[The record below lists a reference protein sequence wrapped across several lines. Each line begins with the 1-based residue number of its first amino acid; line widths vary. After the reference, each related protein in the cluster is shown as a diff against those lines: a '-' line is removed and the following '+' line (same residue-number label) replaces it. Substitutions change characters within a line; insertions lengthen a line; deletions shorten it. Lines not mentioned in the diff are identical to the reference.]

1 MTKQMTD
8 QEKIKQLRKALRYLT
23 KSAYMYVEEGSWL
36 EALDE
41 DIEYA
46 KQVLKVTKPINP
58 TKEKHVN

>member
-36 EALDE
+36 EALNE
-41 DIEYA
+41 DIEFA
-46 KQVLKVTKPINP
+46 QGVLKATRLN
-58 TKEKHVN
+58 KESKHENI